1 METVGGMAGCGG
13 GGGIKAEPVC
23 RLVLP
28 GARTCSPFEEGI
40 LHTWMGGSVVHPLGW
55 G

>member
-1 METVGGMAGCGG
+1 M
-13 GGGIKAEPVC
+13 GGGITAERVR

-28 GARTCSPFEEGI
+28 EERTCSPFEEGI
-40 LHTWMGGSVVHPLGW
+40 LHLWTGGLVACPLGW